1 MFNGLITFENP
12 KSRAAEA
19 FRTLRTNIQFSSI
32 DGNTKTIVVTST
44 APGEGKSTVISNLA
58 MTMAQSGKKTILI
71 DCDLRKP
78 TVHKKLD
85 IPNQNGLTSVLSG
98 AIPLKDALF
107 NTTLPNFHVL
117 TSGPIPPNP
126 SELLGSKKMRALV
139 KDLEQIFD
147 VILLDSPPVVAV
159 TDAQVLSTLCQG
171 VILVAS
177 YGSTQKIGL
186 VRAKD
191 LLKKV
196 EANILGVVINK
207 VHEKNDHYYYGKYY
221 GSYYSEEG
229 KAEASIEDETK
240 K

>member
-19 FRTLRTNIQFSSI
+19 FRTLRTNIQFSSV
-32 DGNTKTIVVTST
+32 DGNYKTIVVTST
-44 APGEGKSTVISNLA
+44 SPGEGKSTVISNLA
-58 MTMAQSGKKTILI
+58 MTMAQSGKKTLLI

-78 TVHKKLD
+78 TVHKKLG

-98 AIPLKDALF
+98 DKTLQETLF
-107 NTTLPNFHVL
+107 PTTVPNLHVL

-126 SELLGSKKMRALV
+126 SELLGSKKMRSFI
-139 KDLEQIFD
+139 KELEQVFD

-177 YGSTQKIGL
+177 YGSTQKVGL

-207 VHEKNDHYYYGKYY
+207 VHEKTDHYYYGKYY
-221 GSYYSEEG
+221 NSYYTEEG
-229 KAEASIEDETK
+229 QPEASTDTK
-240 K
+240 KKK